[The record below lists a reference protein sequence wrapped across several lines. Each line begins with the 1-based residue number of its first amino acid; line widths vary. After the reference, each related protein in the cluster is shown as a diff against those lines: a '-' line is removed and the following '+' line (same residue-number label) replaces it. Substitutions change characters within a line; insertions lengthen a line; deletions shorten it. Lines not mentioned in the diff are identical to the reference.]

1 MWCQILILSTFL
13 QNLFTEAHF
22 QQIFQ
27 PRVESQDLDEPCF
40 QQTFYLSFIPPIGF
54 LSYSSKDLNPFL
66 ACCVFSVAAILVL
79 TIIIYFLI
87 HIYKRYK
94 NETGSRMTR
103 FTNSLRGSL
112 QGFSGRRPSWF
123 NRRTERTMVQSELS
137 ATNGKTPRVLFNCI
151 GTMPYLHIKMG
162 NFTLSFDKLMVH
174 YIL

>member
-1 MWCQILILSTFL
+1 MLNNQSVLPDSVL
-13 QNLFTEAHF
+13 LF
-22 QQIFQ
+22 
-27 PRVESQDLDEPCF
+27 
-40 QQTFYLSFIPPIGF
+40 SFERWYFFSSADPPPIDPEPSNWT
-54 LSYSSKDLNPFL
+54 L
-66 ACCVFSVAAILVL
+66 VIIFSVAAILVL

-137 ATNGKTPRVLFNCI
+137 ATNGKILHRVLFNCFWSWFWKSGI
-151 GTMPYLHIKMG
+151 CVLKT
-162 NFTLSFDKLMVH
+162 SFLEGWLKQNLKRLWSITRAKV
-174 YIL
+174 LKFL